1 MFSLFILISLFTSLC
16 VTTFVITDWSTTM
29 NNSQLTPYATTLL
42 RVSLGTMALAHG
54 LLKILVFTPAGT
66 VGFFAS
72 LGLPAF
78 LAYATIG
85 IEVVGGIALIAGV
98 FTRYVSIAM
107 IPILLGAVVVH
118 SGAGWMFSNEGG
130 GWEFPA
136 FWAVAL
142 AVQSM
147 LGDGAFAL
155 RLPARNSSAAGAPA

>member
-1 MFSLFILISLFTSLC
+1 
-16 VTTFVITDWSTTM
+16 M
-29 NNSQLTPYATTLL
+29 NETQLTPYATTLL
-42 RVSLGTMALAHG
+42 RVSLGALALAHG

-78 LAYATIG
+78 LAYATIFV
-85 IEVVGGIALIAGV
+85 EVVGGIALIAGV

-107 IPILLGAVVVH
+107 IPILLGAVFVH
-118 SGAGWMFSNEGG
+118 SGAGWVFSNEGG

-142 AVQSM
+142 VVQAM
-147 LGDGAFAL
+147 LGDGAFAV
-155 RLPARNSSAAGAPA
+155 RFPARNRNAVEAAA

>member
-1 MFSLFILISLFTSLC
+1 MNNMQLAPYAAALLRISLGVL
-16 VTTFVITDWSTTM
+16 
-29 NNSQLTPYATTLL
+29 
-42 RVSLGTMALAHG
+42 ALAHG

-72 LGLPAF
+72 LGLPAI

-85 IEVVGGIALIAGV
+85 VEIVAGIALIAGV

-107 IPILLGAVVVH
+107 VPILLGATVVH
-118 SGAGWMFSNEGG
+118 SGAGWLFSNEGG

-142 AVQSM
+142 VVQAL

-155 RLPARNSSAAGAPA
+155 RLPTTSQSVTLATPEPR

>member
-1 MFSLFILISLFTSLC
+1 MNSTQ
-16 VTTFVITDWSTTM
+16 TTA
-29 NNSQLTPYATTLL
+29 YASASL
-42 RVSLGTMALAHG
+42 RVSLGIMALAHG
-54 LLKILVFTPAGT
+54 LLKVLVFTPAGT

-85 IEVVGGIALIAGV
+85 IEIAGGLALIAGV
-98 FTRYVSIAM
+98 FTRYVSITM

-118 SGAGWMFSNEGG
+118 FDAGWMFSNEGG

-142 AVQSM
+142 LVQAL
-147 LGDGAFAL
+147 LGDGAYAL
-155 RLPARNSSAAGAPA
+155 KLPTATRRHSNVAAS

>member
-1 MFSLFILISLFTSLC
+1 
-16 VTTFVITDWSTTM
+16 M
-29 NNSQLTPYATTLL
+29 NDTNLTPYAATLL
-42 RVSLGTMALAHG
+42 RISLGTMALAHG

-72 LGLPAF
+72 LGLPAV

-85 IEVVGGIALIAGV
+85 IEVVGGVALIAGV

-107 IPILLGAVVVH
+107 LPILLGATYVH
-118 SGAGWMFSNEGG
+118 SSAGWMFSNEGG

-142 AVQSM
+142 VVQAL
-147 LGDGAFAL
+147 LGNGAFAL
-155 RLPARNSSAAGAPA
+155 KLTSRAQREASVAA

>member
-1 MFSLFILISLFTSLC
+1 
-16 VTTFVITDWSTTM
+16 M
-29 NNSQLTPYATTLL
+29 NNTAMTPYAATLL
-42 RVSLGTMALAHG
+42 RISLGALALAHG

-85 IEVVGGIALIAGV
+85 IEVIGGIAVIAGV
-98 FTRYVSIAM
+98 LTRYVALAM
-107 IPILLGAVVVH
+107 VPVLLGATFVH
-118 SGAGWMFSNEGG
+118 SGAGWLFSNEGG

-136 FWAVAL
+136 FWTIAL
-142 AVQSM
+142 IVQAM

-155 RLPARNSSAAGAPA
+155 RLPARNQSTAGATA

>member
-1 MFSLFILISLFTSLC
+1 
-16 VTTFVITDWSTTM
+16 M
-29 NNSQLTPYATTLL
+29 NNTELTPYAATLL
-42 RVSLGTMALAHG
+42 RVSLGALALAHG

-72 LGLPAF
+72 LGLPAV

-85 IEVVGGIALIAGV
+85 VEVMGGIALIAGV

-107 IPILLGAVVVH
+107 IPILLGAVFVH
-118 SGAGWMFSNEGG
+118 SSAGWLFSNQGG

-142 AVQSM
+142 AVQAL

-155 RLPARNSSAAGAPA
+155 RLPARNRDVAGATA

>member
-1 MFSLFILISLFTSLC
+1 M
-16 VTTFVITDWSTTM
+16 TDT
-29 NNSQLTPYATTLL
+29 QRIAYATTLL
-42 RVSLGTMALAHG
+42 RLSLGTLALAHG
-54 LLKILVFTPAGT
+54 LLKVFVFTPAGT

-118 SGAGWMFSNEGG
+118 SGAGWTFSNEGG

-142 AVQSM
+142 VVQAL
-147 LGDGAFAL
+147 LGDGAFAM
-155 RLPARNSSAAGAPA
+155 RAPGSAQQRAGSRA

>member
-1 MFSLFILISLFTSLC
+1 
-16 VTTFVITDWSTTM
+16 M
-29 NNSQLTPYATTLL
+29 NDTQFAPYAATLL
-42 RVSLGTMALAHG
+42 RVSLGVLALAHG

-85 IEVVGGIALIAGV
+85 VEVIGGIALIAGV
-98 FTRYVSIAM
+98 FTRYVSLAM
-107 IPILLGAVVVH
+107 VPVLLGATFVH
-118 SGAGWMFSNEGG
+118 GGSGWLFSNEGG

-136 FWAVAL
+136 FWTVAL
-142 AVQSM
+142 IVQAL

-155 RLPARNSSAAGAPA
+155 RLPTKNRAAVEAPA

>member
-1 MFSLFILISLFTSLC
+1 
-16 VTTFVITDWSTTM
+16 M
-29 NNSQLTPYATTLL
+29 NNTQLAPYAATLL
-42 RVSLGTMALAHG
+42 RVSLGALALAHG

-78 LAYATIG
+78 LAYATITV
-85 IEVVGGIALIAGV
+85 EVVGGLALIAGV

-107 IPILLGAVVVH
+107 IPILLGAVFVH
-118 SGAGWMFSNEGG
+118 SSAGWLFSNEGG

-142 AVQSM
+142 AVQAL

-155 RLPARNSSAAGAPA
+155 RLPVQNRRAAEAAA

>member
-1 MFSLFILISLFTSLC
+1 
-16 VTTFVITDWSTTM
+16 M
-29 NNSQLTPYATTLL
+29 NDTNLTHYAATLL

-85 IEVVGGIALIAGV
+85 IELVGGVALIAGV

-107 IPILLGAVVVH
+107 IPVLLGATYVH

-136 FWAVAL
+136 FWTVAL
-142 AVQSM
+142 VVQAL
-147 LGDGAFAL
+147 LGNGAFAL
-155 RLPARNSSAAGAPA
+155 KRPSQAKLEAGMAA

>member
-1 MFSLFILISLFTSLC
+1 
-16 VTTFVITDWSTTM
+16 M
-29 NNSQLTPYATTLL
+29 NDTNLTHYAATLL

-85 IEVVGGIALIAGV
+85 IELVGGVALIAGV

-107 IPILLGAVVVH
+107 IPILLGATYVH
-118 SGAGWMFSNEGG
+118 SSAGWMFSNEGG

-136 FWAVAL
+136 FWTVAL
-142 AVQSM
+142 VVQAL
-147 LGDGAFAL
+147 LGNGAFAL
-155 RLPARNSSAAGAPA
+155 KRPSQAKLEAGMAA

>member
-1 MFSLFILISLFTSLC
+1 
-16 VTTFVITDWSTTM
+16 M
-29 NNSQLTPYATTLL
+29 NNTQLTPYAATLL
-42 RVSLGTMALAHG
+42 RVSLGVLALAHG

-85 IEVVGGIALIAGV
+85 VEVIGGLALIAGV

-107 IPILLGAVVVH
+107 IPILLGAVFVH
-118 SGAGWMFSNEGG
+118 SSAGWLFSNEGG

-142 AVQSM
+142 VVQAM

-155 RLPARNSSAAGAPA
+155 RLPIRNRRVAEATA

>member
-1 MFSLFILISLFTSLC
+1 
-16 VTTFVITDWSTTM
+16 M
-29 NNSQLTPYATTLL
+29 NNHQSTPYAATLL
-42 RVSLGTMALAHG
+42 RISLGVLALSHG
-54 LLKILVFTPAGT
+54 LLKLLVFTPEGT

-85 IEVVGGIALIAGV
+85 VEIVGGVALIAGV

-107 IPILLGAVVVH
+107 VPILLGATFVH
-118 SGAGWMFSNEGG
+118 GSAGWLFSNEGG

-142 AVQSM
+142 VVQAL
-147 LGDGAFAL
+147 LGDGKFAL
-155 RLPARNSSAAGAPA
+155 RLPATSRNVVGATPELQ

>member
-1 MFSLFILISLFTSLC
+1 MND
-16 VTTFVITDWSTTM
+16 TTYA
-29 NNSQLTPYATTLL
+29 PYAATLL
-42 RVSLGTMALAHG
+42 RVSLGVLALAHG

-85 IEVVGGIALIAGV
+85 VEVIGGIALIAGV
-98 FTRYVSIAM
+98 FTRYVSLAM
-107 IPILLGAVVVH
+107 VPVLLGASFVH
-118 SGAGWMFSNEGG
+118 SGAGWLFSNEGG

-136 FWAVAL
+136 FWTVAL
-142 AVQSM
+142 IVQAL

-155 RLPARNSSAAGAPA
+155 RLPTKNRSAAQATA

>member
-1 MFSLFILISLFTSLC
+1 
-16 VTTFVITDWSTTM
+16 M
-29 NNSQLTPYATTLL
+29 NDTQLTSYAATLL
-42 RVSLGTMALAHG
+42 RLSLGTLALAHG

-85 IEVVGGIALIAGV
+85 IEVVGGLALIAGV

-107 IPILLGAVVVH
+107 IPILLGAVAVH
-118 SGAGWMFSNEGG
+118 FNSGWMFSNEGG

-142 AVQSM
+142 AVQAM
-147 LGDGAFAL
+147 LGDGAFSL
-155 RLPARNSSAAGAPA
+155 KLPASRKRAATAAAS

>member
-1 MFSLFILISLFTSLC
+1 
-16 VTTFVITDWSTTM
+16 M
-29 NNSQLTPYATTLL
+29 NNTQLAPYAATLL
-42 RVSLGTMALAHG
+42 RISLGVLALAHG

-66 VGFFAS
+66 VGFFAA
-72 LGLPAF
+72 LGLPAM

-85 IEVVGGIALIAGV
+85 VEIVGGIALIAGV

-107 IPILLGAVVVH
+107 VPILLGATFVH
-118 SGAGWMFSNEGG
+118 SGAGWLFSNEGG

-142 AVQSM
+142 IVQAL

-155 RLPARNSSAAGAPA
+155 RIPVTSQSVTRAAPEPR

>member
-1 MFSLFILISLFTSLC
+1 MNNMQLAPYAAALLRISLGAL
-16 VTTFVITDWSTTM
+16 
-29 NNSQLTPYATTLL
+29 
-42 RVSLGTMALAHG
+42 ALAHG

-72 LGLPAF
+72 LGLPAI

-85 IEVVGGIALIAGV
+85 VEIVAGIALIAGV

-107 IPILLGAVVVH
+107 VPILLGATVVH
-118 SGAGWMFSNEGG
+118 SGAGWLFSNEGG

-142 AVQSM
+142 VVQAL

-155 RLPARNSSAAGAPA
+155 RLPTTSQSVTWATPEPR

>member
-1 MFSLFILISLFTSLC
+1 
-16 VTTFVITDWSTTM
+16 M
-29 NNSQLTPYATTLL
+29 NNNQLTPYAATLL
-42 RVSLGTMALAHG
+42 RVSLGSLALAHG

-85 IEVVGGIALIAGV
+85 VEVIGGIALIAGV
-98 FTRYVSIAM
+98 FTRYVSLAM
-107 IPILLGAVVVH
+107 VPVLLGATFVH
-118 SGAGWMFSNEGG
+118 SGAGWLFSNEGG

-136 FWAVAL
+136 FWTVAL
-142 AVQSM
+142 IVQAL

-155 RLPARNSSAAGAPA
+155 RLPTKDRRSVQATA